1 MNREELYRIA
11 TDAVNDEELSVKE
24 IPIIDLYVDQ
34 IINLVAEKLKG
45 GSERYRDRQLTKTMI
60 NNYSKDGLITPVK
73 GKKYNKEQ
81 IVQILTVYTL
91 KNTLSIGEIKRLLNG
106 IYDSEDFSGEDLA
119 QVYDR
124 HLNIKR
130 ENREYALEIL
140 NHLIDQNQLDV
151 SDEKEF
157 MLTVSALLSLSAFLR
172 QTAQALID
180 VQYPQP
186 LEENEEK
193 DEEKEKEGK
202 KEEKKKAKREKKE
215 AKKEAKKEEK
225 ESKETAAQTPSEEVR

>member
-1 MNREELYRIA
+1 M
-11 TDAVNDEELSVKE
+11 
-24 IPIIDLYVDQ
+24 
-34 IINLVAEKLKG
+34 
-45 GSERYRDRQLTKTMI
+45 
-60 NNYSKDGLITPVK
+60 
-73 GKKYNKEQ
+73 
-81 IVQILTVYTL
+81 QILTVYTL

-106 IYDSEDFSGEDLA
+106 MYGSQDFGGEDLA

-130 ENREYALEIL
+130 ENREYTLEIL

-186 LEENEEK
+186 TEENEEK
-193 DEEKEKEGK
+193 DEEKDKEKDKEKEDK

-215 AKKEAKKEEK
+215 AQGA
-225 ESKETAAQTPSEEVR
+225 ETQTNSEE